1 MPHEYAEAFHARN
14 RYPLW
19 SYKGHKGRTQGM
31 EQGKCTKHSRKGK
44 HLNKEERV
52 VVERMSRAGYPTR
65 DIAEALDR
73 HRRTIEREIARGS
86 VEHKDSEWRVKM
98 VYSSDRGQDL
108 HDLNATAK
116 GSQLKLGSNHD
127 LVKFVRTHI
136 IDQKEAPAVVAFRMR
151 EANMAGAI
159 CAKTIYNYIDQGL
172 IEGVSNESLWEKR
185 KRHKHQRHTLRR
197 SRMTPT
203 RRQSI
208 EKRPKQIEK
217 RDEFGHWEIDLVVGP
232 SGSKSALM
240 TLVERKTRNLIVRKL
255 PDKTHAAVRKALNI
269 IERKCGAPAFR
280 SQFKSITADNGSEFL
295 DVDGLQ
301 ESALS
306 SNTRTSVFYA
316 HPYASWERGTNENT
330 NRIIRRFVAKGR
342 KIESLSVGAIST
354 IEAWIN
360 NYPRDILNFRSP
372 HQCFESELKEIAA

>member
-1 MPHEYAEAFHARN
+1 
-14 RYPLW
+14 
-19 SYKGHKGRTQGM
+19 M

-52 VVERMSRAGYPTR
+52 VVERMSRAGYPAR
-65 DIAEALDR
+65 DIADTLDR

-116 GSQLKLGSNHD
+116 GSQLKLGSNRD
-127 LVKFVRTHI
+127 LVRFIRTRI
-136 IDQKEAPAVVAFRMR
+136 IDQKESPAVVAFRML
-151 EANMAGAI
+151 EAKMAGAI
-159 CAKTIYNYIDQGL
+159 CTKTIYNYIDQGL

-185 KRHKHQRHTLRR
+185 KRRKNQRHTLRR
-197 SRMTPT
+197 SRKAPT

-208 EKRPKQIEK
+208 EKRPKQVEERK
-217 RDEFGHWEIDLVVGP
+217 EFGHWEIDLVVGP
-232 SGSKSALM
+232 IGSKAALM
-240 TLVERKTRNLIVRKL
+240 TLVERKTRNLIVRKV
-255 PDKTHAAVRKALNI
+255 PDKTHASVRRALNV
-269 IERKCGAPAFR
+269 IEKKYGAAAFK

-301 ESALS
+301 KSSLS
-306 SNTRTSVFYA
+306 SNTRTSIFYA

-342 KIESLSVGAIST
+342 KIETLNIDSILT
-354 IEAWIN
+354 IEEWVN
-360 NYPRDILNFRSP
+360 NYPRNILNFRSP
-372 HQCFESELKEIAA
+372 HQCFESELKEIVA